1 MKKRIFIPILIGSI
15 ALSICATYFVTQY
28 FVSKAMTAKVD
39 DARRIAFETHYNDR
53 LILFKEENKHANN
66 VDVVFLGDSLTEGY
80 DVQSYYPNYNVLNR
94 GIGGDTTV
102 GVEKRLDV
110 SVFDANPKITAM
122 LIGANNMSTMLDN
135 YENILIKYQEK
146 APNMKVVLLSL
157 TSMSKE
163 WGRKNELAKSNN
175 IKIKEYADKYG
186 YAFVDLYNPLLD
198 TSKNELKQEY
208 TIDGG
213 HLTAKGYEVVTSVI
227 TPVIDNL
234 LGGN

>member
-1 MKKRIFIPILIGSI
+1 MTQEGLLLKLTITIDSFSLKKR
-15 ALSICATYFVTQY
+15 
-28 FVSKAMTAKVD
+28 
-39 DARRIAFETHYNDR
+39 
-53 LILFKEENKHANN
+53 NKHANN

-163 WGRKNELAKSNN
+163 WGRKNEL
-175 IKIKEYADKYG
+175 
-186 YAFVDLYNPLLD
+186 
-198 TSKNELKQEY
+198 KQEY